1 MLYFFWDDSGN
12 FKEEQMHLSCLQ
24 ENLRRGLARV
34 GRSVAS
40 KSTLPVLSHVLL
52 ATDTGRLKL
61 AATNLELGMTT
72 WIGAKVTTEGAITVP
87 ARLLIDIINSL
98 PNQVIDLSLDPIRQ
112 TLHLRCADAA
122 IAIKGIEANEF
133 PTIPAIQP
141 DATTAIVPANLLRE
155 GIDQVA
161 FAAAIDDTRPIL
173 TGVALHI
180 SGQHLSLI
188 SSDGFRLAQRTICLP
203 QSIPSPINGIIPA
216 RALIELARNISE
228 STADVQVSLTPTGG
242 QITFQTDNFELVSR
256 LIEGK
261 YPDVH
266 RIIPQQFQTRAVLD
280 RQQIVQ
286 AMKLASYIA
295 TAATNVVTLRLE
307 PGAEHTLGKL
317 TITATAAEVGEH
329 QAVHEGTIVGD
340 GGQILLN
347 IGYVVDALQAMTTPQ
362 LAVELQT
369 GQNPAVFKPVGM
381 SDYVCVIMPMHVR

>member
-1 MLYFFWDDSGN
+1 
-12 FKEEQMHLSCLQ
+12 MHLSCLQ

-40 KSTLPVLSHVLL
+40 KSTLPILSHVLL
-52 ATDTGRLKL
+52 ATDAGRLKL
-61 AATNLELGMTT
+61 AATNLELGVTT
-72 WIGAKVTTEGAITVP
+72 WIGAKITTEGSITIP
-87 ARLLIDIINSL
+87 ARLLIDIVNSL
-98 PNQVIDLSLDPIRQ
+98 PNELINLSLDPIRQ
-112 TLHLRCADAA
+112 ILHLRCADAV
-122 IAIKGIEANEF
+122 IAIKGIESNEF
-133 PTIPAIQP
+133 PTIPTLQP

-180 SGQHLSLI
+180 SGQHVSLI
-188 SSDGFRLAQRTICLP
+188 ASDGFRLAQRTMSLP
-203 QSIPSPINGIIPA
+203 QSITSPIDGIIPA

-228 STADVQVSLTPTGG
+228 STADVQVSMASTGG
-242 QITFQTDNFELVSR
+242 QITFQTDDFELVSR

-261 YPDVH
+261 YPDVQ
-266 RIIPQQFQTRAVLD
+266 RIIPHQFQTRAVLD
-280 RQQIVQ
+280 RQHIVQ
-286 AMKLASYIA
+286 AIKLASYIA

-307 PGAEHTLGKL
+307 PGTEHTMGKL

-329 QAVHEGTIVGD
+329 QAVHEGMIFGE

-347 IGYVVDALQAMTTPQ
+347 IGYVVDALQAMITPQ
-362 LAVELQT
+362 LALELQT
-369 GQNPAVFKPVGM
+369 GQSPAVFKPVGM